1 MERGCVCVC
10 GLKWDVCEWLNLF
23 NRRRTILAWPCSTAR
38 QRAGLEKSLI
48 GKKCQKNVD
57 TTWNHPRVGSWCLSR
72 GHCQGGLWEQQ
83 SHQPWRIMA
92 TNPTS
97 SLRAIDY
104 ILQSLPLEMHV
115 AVPHQVLPCTR
126 AAATSSTTWSPP
138 ELLSAA
144 ATSVARP
151 PFWSHTWNSQ
161 TYGES
166 LMVIVFLMYEVGLLQ
181 PYLWGV
187 VMHTKLSPALC
198 WLGPWSAV

>member
-1 MERGCVCVC
+1 MCVCVVWNEMC
-10 GLKWDVCEWLNLF
+10 VSGQTFSTGDEPFWRDHALQPDKEQAWRNHWLVRNFKKMSTLPGTTPKSEAGVWVEAIVKEVCQSNRVTSPEGQWLPILLF
-23 NRRRTILAWPCSTAR
+23 LC
-38 QRAGLEKSLI
+38 
-48 GKKCQKNVD
+48 C
-57 TTWNHPRVGSWCLSR
+57 
-72 GHCQGGLWEQQ
+72 
-83 SHQPWRIMA
+83 
-92 TNPTS
+92 
-97 SLRAIDY
+97 AIDY
-104 ILQSLPLEMHV
+104 ILQSLPLEM
-115 AVPHQVLPCTR
+115 HQVLPCTR

-161 TYGES
+161 TSGES
-166 LMVIVFLMYEVGLLQ
+166 LMVIVFLMYEVGVWQ